1 MPHNEILLPKDRQ
14 DMCPKFKNNVSLC
27 MKIKLFANYDGVCR
41 KEDSG
46 PNQRVCPIGKV
57 LCADLSCRDNYDQCI
72 VTQKMPNDSSQR
84 CIGQQIVSSPND
96 CPSSIT
102 CPKKEQVV
110 CPTGECVDNEIE
122 CPRLTR
128 CNDKYPY
135 LCQNDVCAKSY
146 ESCPLSISCGENRI
160 LCPDNI
166 CRERC

>member
-1 MPHNEILLPKDRQ
+1 MNYCVPKTRE
-14 DMCPKFKNNVSLC
+14 DMCPNLRASVSLC
-27 MKIKLFANYDGVCR
+27 TKNKLVANYDGICR
-41 KEDSG
+41 KEHKE

-57 LCADLSCRDNYDQCI
+57 LCADLSCRDNYEQCI
-72 VTQKMPNDSSQR
+72 ETEELDAISQR

-146 ESCPLSISCGENRI
+146 DACPLSISCGENRI

>member
-1 MPHNEILLPKDRQ
+1 MYLYVIRHGQTDWNIQKKLLSREDL
-14 DMCPKFKNNVSLC
+14 DLN
-27 MKIKLFANYDGVCR
+27 ATGV
-41 KEDSG
+41 E
-46 PNQRVCPIGKV
+46 
-57 LCADLSCRDNYDQCI
+57 QCI
-72 VTQKMPNDSSQR
+72 EAEKLDAISQR
-84 CIGQQIVSSPND
+84 CIGQQIVSNPND